1 MAGKLGKT
9 ERRVATRIE
18 AVRPKPTALPQW
30 PLLAIRVFA
39 GVGLLIGA
47 YLTVLHLRAG
57 ASGVIDSP
65 FCSVGSTI
73 NCNAVLG
80 SAYAHLF
87 GIPVGG
93 WATITYT
100 ALLLISFLGQPAL
113 LVLLCGWTFVF
124 SLYMAWVSWFVIKAA
139 CLFCM
144 ALYTVN
150 IGLLVS
156 AVALAR
162 AAMLFTGQQV
172 GFATLGYLVAV
183 VGFGWWQAQNIP
195 EVVKQEDT
203 PIVAVAPTAV
213 DADFLRYYNAR
224 PVVSVSGQERYTEG
238 PTGAPLTISEFVDF
252 R

>member
-1 MAGKLGKT
+1 M
-9 ERRVATRIE
+9 
-18 AVRPKPTALPQW
+18 
-30 PLLAIRVFA
+30 LAIRVLA

-47 YLTVLHLRAG
+47 YLTILHLQAG

-124 SLYMAWVSWFVIKAA
+124 SLYMAWVSWFVIQAA

-144 ALYTVN
+144 TLYAVN

-156 AVALAR
+156 AVAQAR
-162 AAMLFTGQQV
+162 AAMLFTSQQA
-172 GFATLGYLVAV
+172 GFVTVGYLVAV
-183 VGFGWWQAQNIP
+183 IGFGWWQAQTVP
-195 EVVKQEDT
+195 VPAVAKKDAA
-203 PIVAVAPTAV
+203 IVAVASTAI

-224 PVVSVSGQERYTEG
+224 PVVSVNGQERYTEG
-238 PTGAPLTISEFVDF
+238 PPGASLTISEFVDF